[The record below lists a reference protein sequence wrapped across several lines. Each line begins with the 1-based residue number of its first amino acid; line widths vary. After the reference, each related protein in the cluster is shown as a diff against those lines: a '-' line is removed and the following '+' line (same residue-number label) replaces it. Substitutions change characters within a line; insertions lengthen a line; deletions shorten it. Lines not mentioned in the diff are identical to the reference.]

1 MTAKLSKQEKEFFQ
15 KKIQAV
21 RDKISLVVDVNSGDF
36 VLPSP
41 SEIYE
46 HLNKFVIGQD
56 KAKKILAVCAHNHYK
71 RLIIYRDSNFENRLD
86 KTNMLLLGPTGT
98 GKTFLVKKLAEFL
111 GVPYYIADANS
122 LTAAGYVGK
131 DVESIVEGLINN
143 CNGNYDAAATG
154 IIFID
159 EFDKIA
165 KKKNHSRTGKDI
177 GGEAVQQALL
187 KIIEGTVVDIEKQS
201 GFTKI
206 KMSLDTSNI
215 LVIVGGAFVDLE
227 EIIAERLKIKKS
239 SGIGFGAKEETGDIG
254 PSLLKHTLVQD
265 IEEFGFIPELLGR
278 LPLIATL
285 DELSEDDLYNI
296 LVNVENN
303 LVDQYKDL
311 FKHSLKSLV
320 FEEDALREIAKVA
333 KKLKTGARSLKT
345 IMETVLLDCMFEVED
360 KVITKDYVTES
371 VQAQFFSGPQT

>member
-21 RDKISLVVDVNSGDF
+21 RDKVSLVVDVSAGDF
-36 VLPSP
+36 ILPTP
-41 SEIYE
+41 AEIYD
-46 HLNKFVIGQD
+46 HLDKFVVGQER
-56 KAKKILAVCAHNHYK
+56 AKKILSVCAHNHYK
-71 RLIIYRDSNFENRLD
+71 RLIIYRDSNFEKRLD

-98 GKTFLVKKLAEFL
+98 GKTYLVKKLAEFL
-111 GVPYYIADANS
+111 GVPCYIADASS

-131 DVESIVEGLINN
+131 DVESVVEGLINN
-143 CNGNYDAAATG
+143 CGGNYDAAATG

-165 KKKNHSRTGKDI
+165 KRKGYNKSGKDV

-187 KIIEGTVVDIEKQS
+187 KIIEGTTVEIEKQS
-201 GFTKI
+201 GFTKM
-206 KMSLDTSNI
+206 KMTLDTSNI

-239 SGIGFGAKEETGDIG
+239 SGIGFGAKKEGEEIN

-285 DELSEDDLYNI
+285 DELTEEDLYNI
-296 LVNVENN
+296 LVNVENG
-303 LVDQYKDL
+303 LVEQYQEL
-311 FKHSLKSLV
+311 FAHSLKLLT
-320 FEEDALREIAKVA
+320 FEDEALREIARTA

-345 IMETVLLDCMFEVED
+345 IMETVLLDCMFDVED
-360 KVITKDYVTES
+360 KTITKAYVEEKI
-371 VQAQFFSGPQT
+371 QAQFFNSTKD